1 VRVGVG
7 RPDSTDPEVVS
18 RYVLGRFSE
27 DPEDVRALLEDAA
40 DELERRVSLE

>member
-1 VRVGVG
+1 VG

-27 DPEDVRALLEDAA
+27 DPHELVEKAA
-40 DELERRVSLE
+40 DAVERRVTLEE

>member
-27 DPEDVRALLEDAA
+27 DPEDVRALLVDAA
-40 DELERRVSLE
+40 DELERRVSLD